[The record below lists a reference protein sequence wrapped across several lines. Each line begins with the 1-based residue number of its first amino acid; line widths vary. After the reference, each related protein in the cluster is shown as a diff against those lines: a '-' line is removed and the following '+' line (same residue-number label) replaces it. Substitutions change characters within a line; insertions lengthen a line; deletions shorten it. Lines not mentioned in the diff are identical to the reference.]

1 MEPTGLQFH
10 VASIRCPA
18 DTAPT
23 EPRGPYPMSTIADV
37 AVRAGVGIGT
47 VSRVLNGSN
56 QVRPET
62 RARVQQ
68 AMDELDYQ
76 PSRSSRRTQRGH
88 RGYVGI
94 LVHFFEGPSA
104 YQRLRGIVTRLQP
117 HGFEVVLFIVDSPE
131 RARERLADLP
141 HNQQLDGLIIMSLPL
156 QADEGQRLAEARFPT
171 VLLDTLHP
179 ALPSVTI
186 DDGAGGTMATEHLL
200 DLGHERVAFVGEP
213 HRNPFGFIA
222 SRYREEGYKAAL
234 AASGLEPGP
243 GYIKRGPHSRSS
255 GRQMATEL
263 FTLAEPPTA
272 IVSASDLQAIGVLEA
287 ARTLGRAIPH
297 DVSVIGF
304 DDIDMA
310 SYVGLSTVRQP
321 LELSGQLGA
330 DLILSAISQGVH
342 TSTYQDQ
349 LTLELVIRT
358 TTGAAPD
365 TTGHSRRRRA
375 ALHA

>member
-1 MEPTGLQFH
+1 
-10 VASIRCPA
+10 
-18 DTAPT
+18 
-23 EPRGPYPMSTIADV
+23 
-37 AVRAGVGIGT
+37 
-47 VSRVLNGSN
+47 
-56 QVRPET
+56 
-62 RARVQQ
+62 
-68 AMDELDYQ
+68 
-76 PSRSSRRTQRGH
+76 
-88 RGYVGI
+88 
-94 LVHFFEGPSA
+94 
-104 YQRLRGIVTRLQP
+104 
-117 HGFEVVLFIVDSPE
+117 
-131 RARERLADLP
+131 
-141 HNQQLDGLIIMSLPL
+141 
-156 QADEGQRLAEARFPT
+156 
-171 VLLDTLHP
+171 
-179 ALPSVTI
+179 
-186 DDGAGGTMATEHLL
+186 MATEHLL

-243 GYIKRGPHSRSS
+243 GYVKRGPHSRSS

-330 DLILSAISQGVH
+330 DLILGAISQGVH